1 MDNNINITPNP
12 IQRNQRDVALELT
25 KMYLDRFSVDSLEE
39 MQEVYSKFY
48 AVCVNIEIKNLKR
61 TSALRDLVSE
71 KVR

>member
-1 MDNNINITPNP
+1 MDNNINIAPNP

-61 TSALRDLVSE
+61 TRALRDLVSE

>member
-25 KMYLDRFSVDSLEE
+25 QMYLDRFSVDSLEE

-61 TSALRDLVSE
+61 TSALKDLVSE